1 MGYAATRLGSAPYP
15 AWQETAHLADKP
27 YILGQNYEDTWD
39 KANSGWTTSS
49 ALGATNETDSTVVT
63 NAQRRGYDRFGAL
76 SVSSKQPGGSPPTTS
91 TSHRF
96 RLRANDTSISLDT
109 AVILGHNFADLT
121 NSGSPVTVSIYGY
134 EGTAFVRL
142 SDIVTV
148 TNNDRITFSHLYLST
163 VGKQSYPERV
173 TVSPNT
179 PSSTYV
185 FIYVLVSNVSTS
197 SAVKPSLGEF
207 WVGNRRSLRHNS
219 NLPYDDKAE
228 SGLVNDFQ
236 AQSGLVERYVRRR
249 GQASRTIVKSITDSS
264 ELTEIE
270 NAFDDTEDFTKPL
283 IWVENPATDPTGYL
297 MLPQSP
303 TLSVP
308 LQGPIE
314 RTFSVT
320 LEEQP
325 PYKSNEG

>member
-1 MGYAATRLGSAPYP
+1 MGYVATRLGSAPYP

-39 KANSGWTTSS
+39 KANSGWYTTSS
-49 ALGATNETDSTVVT
+49 GGTNQTDSTTVT

-76 SVSSKQPGGSPPTTS
+76 SVSSKQPGGLPPTSS
-91 TSHRF
+91 TFHRF
-96 RLRANDTSISLDT
+96 RYRSTSAISLDT

-134 EGTAFVRL
+134 DGSSFIRI
-142 SDIVTV
+142 SDTV
-148 TNNDRITFSHLYLST
+148 TITNNNRITFSHLYLST
-163 VGKQSYPERV
+163 VGKQSYPQRI
-173 TVSPNT
+173 TVSP
-179 PSSTYV
+179 SSTFVY
-185 FIYVLVSNVSTS
+185 IYVMVSNVSTS

-207 WVGNRRSLRHNS
+207 WVGNRRSLQHNP

-249 GQASRTIVKSITDSS
+249 GQASRTIIKSITDSS

-314 RTFSVT
+314 RTFGVT